1 MATDL
6 TQSVCLAEIQ
16 GIAPQLYPEPVDPR
30 RTALILVDMQGHLDR
45 SMHVREMNVEA
56 MESTLAG
63 CEKLLAGAR
72 ANHVKVVHI
81 ILGSWTLDGSD
92 LHSHKQRAN
101 KLYASQGKDPIALRA
116 WDSPD
121 AQIYP
126 SLEPVQGEILLRKTS
141 GSAFPTTGLAG
152 ILHNMN
158 IRYTVFAGKLTDG
171 CMGLTAIDASQQG
184 FDTTVVDG
192 ACYGASR
199 VGHLVILRLFDQN
212 WGRVRTVDEM
222 VQEFAGAG

>member
-1 MATDL
+1 MGTDL
-6 TQSVCLAEIQ
+6 TQSISLAEIT
-16 GIAPQLYPEPVDPR
+16 GLAPQLYTEPVDPR

-45 SMHVREMNVEA
+45 SMHVAEINTEA
-56 MESTLAG
+56 MKATLAG
-63 CEKLLAGAR
+63 CEQLLSAAR
-72 ANHVKVVHI
+72 ANRVKVIHV

-116 WDSPD
+116 WDSPG
-121 AQIYP
+121 ARIYP
-126 SLEPVQGEILLRKTS
+126 SLEPVRGEIVLRKTS

-152 ILHNMN
+152 ILHNMG
-158 IRYTVFAGKLTDG
+158 IRYTVPAGKLSDG

-192 ACYGASR
+192 ACYGATR
-199 VGHLVILRLFDQN
+199 AGHLAILRFFDQH
-212 WGRVRTVDEM
+212 WGRVRTVEQM
-222 VQEFAGAG
+222 LREFAASG